1 MNNTTITIRHAIS
14 NDAALLADIGRT
26 MFHETF
32 AADNSPEN
40 MAAYL
45 DASFS
50 PAKQAAE
57 LAEPGSLFLIAE
69 LDGQVAG
76 YARLKE
82 GPAPAEVAASRP
94 IEIVRIYAGRAWQG
108 RGVGAALMQA
118 CLDEARERN
127 CDAIWLGV
135 WERNPRA
142 LAFYRKWGFVQVGTQ
157 TFKLGDDLQTD
168 FIFQRPVDASAN
180 ASNYTV
186 MATLVTKLSFVTR
199 VAISGVWL
207 TSHTGF

>member
-1 MNNTTITIRHAIS
+1 MEKTTISIRHATPE
-14 NDAALLADIGRT
+14 DAALLAGIGRT

-32 AADNSPEN
+32 AAGNSPED

-69 LDGQVAG
+69 LDGEVAG

-82 GPAPAEVAASRP
+82 GPAPAEVAGSRP
-94 IEIVRIYAGRAWQG
+94 IELVRIYAGRAWQG

-118 CLDEARERN
+118 CLDEAGRRG

-135 WERNPRA
+135 WEQNPRA
-142 LAFYRKWGFVQVGTQ
+142 LAFYRKWGFIEVGTQ

-168 FIFQRPVDASAN
+168 LLMRRSVDISAN
-180 ASNYTV
+180 S
-186 MATLVTKLSFVTR
+186 S
-199 VAISGVWL
+199 II
-207 TSHTGF
+207 